1 MGAFQV
7 NRNKNKSGGN
17 IYTREKKQ
25 RKDAPKSKSERLNEG
40 VLAWT
45 SFYRANPHRFIRDY
59 FGLELK
65 LFQVILIYMMFHSNI
80 VYFIAS
86 RGLGK
91 SYLTAVYCITRSV
104 LYPRTKTA
112 IISATRN
119 QAKMIVTEKIQ
130 KELMLYPNVAR
141 EIKDIKTSG
150 GNTDVFFH
158 NGSTITVVPN
168 NDNARG
174 IRANLLIADEAI
186 LLKAENYEKIFR
198 PFLNVSRMPG
208 FKNKPEYK
216 DYPVEPNVEVILTS
230 AHYKSNWVYEKWKSS
245 ANQMFKGNEDYFAV
259 NLGYELS
266 MEEGLL
272 PEKFI
277 KQVMAEDDFDPIG
290 FSMEYEAMFYGS
302 SEKAYFKLEDLQKC
316 RVTKKPFVIFDEGT
330 LSSGNK
336 TKLNKFKIPKMTGE
350 RRILSA
356 DIAVSGGDA
365 NDNSIF
371 TMTRLIPDGEEY
383 KRQVVNIISM
393 NGGTGASQ
401 ALTIKRL
408 FYDFEAD
415 YVALDCLG
423 VGIAVHDEL
432 IKVTRDDE
440 RDIEYE
446 PWKVYND
453 DALADRAP
461 SNALP
466 IIFAIKGNLELNHE
480 IAIKMRTAIENGKI
494 ELLINDIEGRDY
506 MEDKFDFDSKSSST
520 DMQARML
527 APFLQTSALIN
538 EMVNLEYDLLNGKI
552 RLKERG
558 KMRKDRYS
566 SLAYGNLL
574 ASKLEEELK
583 DTESDYDFGLFF
595 N

>member
-1 MGAFQV
+1 M
-7 NRNKNKSGGN
+7 NK
-17 IYTREKKQ
+17 I
-25 RKDAPKSKSERLNEG
+25 
-40 VLAWT
+40 
-45 SFYRANPHRFIRDY
+45 H
-59 FGLELK
+59 
-65 LFQVILIYMMFHSNI
+65 
-80 VYFIAS
+80 
-86 RGLGK
+86 
-91 SYLTAVYCITRSV
+91 
-104 LYPRTKTA
+104 
-112 IISATRN
+112 
-119 QAKMIVTEKIQ
+119 
-130 KELMLYPNVAR
+130 
-141 EIKDIKTSG
+141 
-150 GNTDVFFH
+150 
-158 NGSTITVVPN
+158 
-168 NDNARG
+168 
-174 IRANLLIADEAI
+174 
-186 LLKAENYEKIFR
+186 AENYEKIFR

-245 ANQMFKGNEDYFAV
+245 AHQMFKGNEDYFAV

-302 SEKAYFKLEDLQKC
+302 SERAYFKLEDLQKC

-336 TKLNKFKIPKMTGE
+336 SKFGKYKIPKMTGE
-350 RRILSA
+350 KRILSA

-371 TMTRLIPDGEEY
+371 TMTRLIPNGEEY

-408 FYDFEAD
+408 FHDFEAD

-440 RDIEYE
+440 RDVEYE

-453 DALADRAP
+453 EALANRAP

-506 MEDKFDFDSKSSST
+506 MEDKFDFDSKGSST

-574 ASKLEEELK
+574 ASRLEEDLK
-583 DTESDYDFGLFF
+583 DNESDFDFGLFF